1 MSSKIFLFKF
11 VTLGIL
17 GSHIVHVFAYNLD
30 ETGGLMDVESTMLAL
45 GTKMP
50 MFNLLGID
58 EKNYTNEMFDNKK
71 GALVM
76 FICNHCPFVKHVNEE
91 IVNLS
96 NEIMG
101 QDIGV
106 IGINSNDSSQEKY
119 AEDSIDKMREYSD
132 ALGYEFPYVVDED
145 QSVAKNFTAQCTPDF
160 FLFDSDQNLI
170 YRGQLDGSRP
180 GNDIPT
186 NGESLRKAINSLLE
200 NEGPISDQLPSMGCN
215 IKWKIGEEPDYFLNL
230 KN

>member
-1 MSSKIFLFKF
+1 
-11 VTLGIL
+11 
-17 GSHIVHVFAYNLD
+17 
-30 ETGGLMDVESTMLAL
+30 MDVESTMLPL
-45 GTKMP
+45 GTEMP
-50 MFNLLGID
+50 KFNLLGID
-58 EKNYTNEMFDNKK
+58 GEMHTSDMFDGKK
-71 GALVM
+71 GSLVM

-101 QDIGV
+101 NDIGV

-119 AEDSIDKMREYSD
+119 AEDSIDKMREY
-132 ALGYEFPYVVDED
+132 AENLGYNFPYVVDED

-160 FLFDSDQNLI
+160 FLFDSDRNLI

-186 NGESLRKAINSLLE
+186 NGESLRSAIQALLN
-200 NEGPISDQLPSMGCN
+200 NEDPISDQLPSMGCN
-215 IKWKIGEEPDYFLNL
+215 IKWRVGEEPDYFL
-230 KN
+230 KVKG

>member
-1 MSSKIFLFKF
+1 
-11 VTLGIL
+11 
-17 GSHIVHVFAYNLD
+17 
-30 ETGGLMDVESTMLAL
+30 MDVESTMLPL

-50 MFNLLGID
+50 SFNLLGID
-58 EKNYTNEMFDNKK
+58 GEMYTNEIFDGKK
-71 GALVM
+71 GSLVM

-101 QDIGV
+101 DDVGV

-119 AEDSIDKMREYSD
+119 AEDSIDKMREYAD
-132 ALGYEFPYVVDED
+132 NLGYNFPYVVDED

-160 FLFDSDQNLI
+160 FLFDSGQNLV

-180 GNDIPT
+180 GNDVPT
-186 NGESLRKAINSLLE
+186 NGESLRSAIQALLN
-200 NEGPISDQLPSMGCN
+200 NEDPISEQFPSMGCN
-215 IKWKIGEEPDYFLNL
+215 IKWRVGEEPDYFL
-230 KN
+230 KVKG

>member
-1 MSSKIFLFKF
+1 
-11 VTLGIL
+11 
-17 GSHIVHVFAYNLD
+17 
-30 ETGGLMDVESTMLAL
+30 MDVESTMLPL

-50 MFNLLGID
+50 SFNLLGID
-58 EKNYTNEMFDNKK
+58 GEMYTNEMFDGKK
-71 GALVM
+71 GSLVM

-101 QDIGV
+101 NDIGV

-119 AEDSIDKMREYSD
+119 AEDSIDKMREYAD
-132 ALGYEFPYVVDED
+132 NLGYNFPYVVDED

-160 FLFDSDQNLI
+160 FLFDSDQNLV

-180 GNDIPT
+180 GNDVPT
-186 NGESLRKAINSLLE
+186 NGESLRSAVQALLN
-200 NEGPISDQLPSMGCN
+200 NEDPISEQFPSMGCN
-215 IKWKIGEEPDYFLNL
+215 IKWRVGEEPDYFLNV
-230 KN
+230 KG

>member
-1 MSSKIFLFKF
+1 
-11 VTLGIL
+11 
-17 GSHIVHVFAYNLD
+17 
-30 ETGGLMDVESTMLAL
+30 MDVESTMLPL

-50 MFNLLGID
+50 SFNLLGID
-58 EKNYTNEMFDNKK
+58 GEMYTNEIFDGKK
-71 GALVM
+71 GSLVM

-101 QDIGV
+101 NDIGV

-119 AEDSIDKMREYSD
+119 AEDSIDKMREYAD
-132 ALGYEFPYVVDED
+132 NLGYNFPYVVDED

-160 FLFDSDQNLI
+160 FLFNSDQNLV

-180 GNDIPT
+180 GNDVPT
-186 NGESLRKAINSLLE
+186 NGESLRSAIQALLN
-200 NEGPISDQLPSMGCN
+200 NEDPISEQFPSMGCN
-215 IKWKIGEEPDYFLNL
+215 IKWRVGEEPDYFL
-230 KN
+230 KVKG